1 MGIDKQ
7 QFWTEKAKSVP
18 GIEPGL
24 LGQNAT
30 AQLLA
35 PPPRRNPFDY
45 ILRTKEEV
53 MQEFKYFA
61 PEIPLKANYKRYL
74 SGDVREN
81 KADNLDNRERVAKVF
96 IDIRD
101 LKFAPLQRQRF
112 QFLLGPRHD
121 L

>member
-1 MGIDKQ
+1 MKSAFSITMLGVSGARMFSKRAIYGCIPTWQQNIVID
-7 QFWTEKAKSVP
+7 
-18 GIEPGL
+18 
-24 LGQNAT
+24 
-30 AQLLA
+30 
-35 PPPRRNPFDY
+35 PFDY